1 VPNQLQSWLPVLSLA
16 VAALA
21 VVVGPFVSWHVASR
35 QSATTLRVSN
45 KQIVAPM
52 RQAWINSLRELIA
65 ELLGKCAHYWA
76 AGFEDRADSEY
87 LRITELIY
95 KLELF
100 MNPNEEDHVHLVKSA
115 NDMERALSAGSTQE
129 TDRQFWDAHRSTAD
143 LAQKILK
150 REWNRVKSE
159 I

>member
-1 VPNQLQSWLPVLSLA
+1 
-16 VAALA
+16 
-21 VVVGPFVSWHVASR
+21 
-35 QSATTLRVSN
+35 
-45 KQIVAPM
+45 M